1 MASDGMKRDEMI
13 DLDELKPMKKYQFD
27 INCRFDL
34 RAESKSDAI
43 IVAVERLEGIE
54 ITNILKIE
62 CQELIKSDN

>member
-27 INCRFDL
+27 INCRFEL
-34 RAESKSDAI
+34 KAESKSDAI
-43 IVAVERLEGIE
+43 IIAVERLEGIE